1 MLTFRKIPKSIGWY
15 VRKYDYNFGTVE
27 INEENICV
35 FSAFLPFKRLS
46 LTEMSDILYKMKQTI
61 VENDEKIIKTRNAK
75 NEKNEKTQKRSKN
88 EESKT
93 IQNEKTTKN
102 EDLKNEKMQKREQNA
117 EKGAATGQKR
127 RKSA

>member
-75 NEKNEKTQKRSKN
+75 NEKTQKRSKN